1 MPPTPQKMH
10 FQSSR
15 GDSLPFSQHEVLQ
28 LHSGKDFSRWEQPRV
43 AVPCYCMT
51 FSGTL
56 KKRLYRSF
64 LGRLQNKP
72 VSQRHTL
79 MQEAPGDLAC
89 FQEVATCYPG
99 FALRS
104 SGYCHPNDR
113 IEGRREAFIP
123 VLSKPAHLVLAR
135 LPLSSSLSLWC
146 IQACGDRSSLC
157 SISPAFWLGSLRT
170 YLIMLGKKKKTEQNK
185 TKPKGF
191 VPANIDGSK
200 MLAYYLHSTMHSA
213 CYSGKL

>member
-1 MPPTPQKMH
+1 MFAEQA
-10 FQSSR
+10 
-15 GDSLPFSQHEVLQ
+15 SLPAAHAAAGSTWW
-28 LHSGKDFSRWEQPRV
+28 SGLFPGSGNLLSR
-43 AVPCYCMT
+43 
-51 FSGTL
+51 
-56 KKRLYRSF
+56 
-64 LGRLQNKP
+64 
-72 VSQRHTL
+72 
-79 MQEAPGDLAC
+79 
-89 FQEVATCYPG
+89 
-99 FALRS
+99 FALRPFR
-104 SGYCHPNDR
+104 YCHPNDR

-146 IQACGDRSSLC
+146 FQAYGDRSSLC

-170 YLIMLGKKKKTEQNK
+170 YLIMLGKKKKKTEQNK